1 MDESVTP
8 FVQKHCRIRFYLR
21 DKMTMNFPDNE
32 LKYWFDAGI
41 IETVNDTRE
50 WVSPVVMLPKR
61 NSYEIR
67 LCFDMTQVNKAIK
80 RERHVQTLDELW

>member
-1 MDESVTP
+1 
-8 FVQKHCRIRFYLR
+8 
-21 DKMTMNFPDNE
+21 MNFPDNE
-32 LKYWFDAGI
+32 LKHWFDAGI

-80 RERHVQTLDELW
+80 RERHVQTLDELR

>member
-1 MDESVTP
+1 M
-8 FVQKHCRIRFYLR
+8 
-21 DKMTMNFPDNE
+21 
-32 LKYWFDAGI
+32 
-41 IETVNDTRE
+41 ETVNDTRE

-80 RERHVQTLDELW
+80 RERHVQTLDELR